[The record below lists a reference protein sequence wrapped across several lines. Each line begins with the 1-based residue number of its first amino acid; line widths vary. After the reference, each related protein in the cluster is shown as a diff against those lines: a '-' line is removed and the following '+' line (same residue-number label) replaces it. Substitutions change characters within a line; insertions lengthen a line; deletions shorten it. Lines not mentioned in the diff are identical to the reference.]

1 MQGFS
6 ADGYIMDQDMLTDYE
21 YRTIRADINGCGPVA
36 VFNLCHA
43 LGRDVDFAELLREM
57 DGLHAVHRPGPTSM
71 NAMRAC
77 LRLRLPELRE
87 HSGREAAFEAARNSR
102 MGILRYSEEKI
113 PHFISFLRTEGGAY
127 RFFNV
132 NDGLEDYVCAMEMFF
147 DTHVGTRQ
155 FVSVFTLDE

>member
-57 DGLHAVHRPGPTSM
+57 DGLHAVHRPGPLPPRRSAAGTVCDPAGAAVTAGRSR
-71 NAMRAC
+71 RA
-77 LRLRLPELRE
+77 
-87 HSGREAAFEAARNSR
+87 STR
-102 MGILRYSEEKI
+102 M
-113 PHFISFLRTEGGAY
+113 
-127 RFFNV
+127 
-132 NDGLEDYVCAMEMFF
+132 
-147 DTHVGTRQ
+147 
-155 FVSVFTLDE
+155 